1 MPGARHRGNGMIDLP
16 PRVRLGFAI
25 VVTAAGLA
33 ILVGVPAYFLWY
45 APTFVEGYS
54 DPQNVN
60 MFFGLFGALIGLTI
74 GLSGGYDVYQ
84 EHRRR
89 QRFDELVE
97 GRRKSEFRK
106 SLAELEN
113 LVRQLPAGYR
123 ERLEEAK
130 EEHGLD

>member
-1 MPGARHRGNGMIDLP
+1 MLDLP
-16 PRVRLGFAI
+16 PRARLALAI
-25 VVTAAGLA
+25 AVTAVGLA
-33 ILVGVPAYFLWY
+33 ILVGVPGYFLWY

-74 GLSGGYDVYQ
+74 GLSGGYDLYE

-89 QRFDELVE
+89 QRFEELVE

-106 SLAELEN
+106 NLAELEE
-113 LVRQLPAGYR
+113 LVDELPAGYR
-123 ERLEEAK
+123 ERLDEAK
-130 EEHGLD
+130 AEHGLD